1 MKPNKQSSTDLL
13 VKDLLELNAPSE
25 IISKAKSNQYHDYK
39 SDSATPIFD
48 LVNDCIKAGLS
59 EIAEKAKQGVYNATK
74 EESDEWVKSED
85 GQGAINSLRN

>member
-39 SDSATPIFD
+39 SDSATPILD
-48 LVNDCIKAGLS
+48 LVNDCRKAGLS